1 MRLQRFPA
9 GVKPLESDLNSL
21 SNSSL
26 EGIGDL
32 ISVFSAE
39 GNGSVLFDATAPLVE
54 VDASTNV
61 LTVTAPSQ
69 RVAIGGAVET
79 STDYFE
85 SFDVSATDRYV
96 EIFFIISRVPV
107 TATRNFLS
115 LDTDSGSTI
124 LQNLEAEIAEITN
137 IRVVFLTQATSPS
150 TVNSLAPQ
158 LNSNDLGFARL
169 GSINYDRS
177 QAQTTITLDDNF
189 GFAFPKPPDITIPE
203 IDPVSST
210 QSGLATPSLLAL
222 AQGAVQEVYND
233 NDTPFLSFA
242 ATNTNGV
249 RGFSGSIR
257 YGLGLEVQEGPSG
270 PGLVPDFL
278 PPSAANG
285 QTTKVSRAD
294 HVHALSQSGVVRVV
308 KQIQLSSSKFGNLTQ
323 LEIGSADLPE
333 GVTLAAIMNV
343 ELMWAPSLANPG
355 QVQLGWA
362 YAAGGGT
369 VGARVFVSNVNDLSV
384 EIGTLGAL
392 ELGSS
397 AARALVSGWTSTSS
411 DTYPS
416 TGFIYVNILALR
428 DGANG

>member
-21 SNSSL
+21 SDNSL
-26 EGIGDL
+26 EGIQDL

-39 GNGSVLFDATAPLVE
+39 GNGSVLFDATAPIAE
-54 VDASTNV
+54 VVDDV
-61 LTVTAPSQ
+61 LTVTAPAQ
-69 RVAIGGAVET
+69 RVSIGGAVET
-79 STDYFE
+79 SSDYFE

-96 EIFFIISRVPV
+96 EVFFIISRAPV

-115 LDTDSGSTI
+115 LDTNSGSTI

-137 IRVVFLTQATSPS
+137 IRVVFLTQATLPQ
-150 TVNSLAPQ
+150 TANLLVPQ

-169 GSINYDRS
+169 GAVSYNRT
-177 QAQTTITLDDNF
+177 QGTTTVTLDDNF
-189 GFAFPKPPDITIPE
+189 GFAFPKPPSIDIPV
-203 IDPVSST
+203 IDPVSAT
-210 QSGLATPSLLAL
+210 ENGLATPALLSL

-242 ATNTNGV
+242 STLNNGV

-257 YGLGLEVQEGPSG
+257 YGSGLDVQEGLLG

-278 PPSAANG
+278 PPSASNG
-285 QTTKVSRAD
+285 QTTKVARAD
-294 HVHALSQSGVVRVV
+294 HVHALSQSGIVRVV
-308 KQIQLSSSKFGNLTQ
+308 KQIQLSSALFGNLTQ
-323 LEIGSADLPE
+323 LEISSADLPE

-343 ELMWAPSLANPG
+343 EIMWAPSLSNPG

-369 VGARVFVSNVNDLSV
+369 VGARALISDVNAISV

-392 ELGSS
+392 ELGGS
-397 AARALVSGWTSTSS
+397 AARTLVSGWTNQST

>member
-21 SNSSL
+21 SDNSL
-26 EGIGDL
+26 EGIQDL

-39 GNGSVLFDATAPLVE
+39 GNGSVLFDVTEPTAE
-54 VDASTNV
+54 IVDDV
-61 LTVTAPSQ
+61 LTVTAPAQ

-79 STDYFE
+79 SADYFE

-96 EIFFIISRVPV
+96 EIFFIISRSPV

-115 LDTDSGSTI
+115 LDTNSGSTI

-137 IRVVFLTQATSPS
+137 IRVVFLTQATLPQ
-150 TVNSLAPQ
+150 TANLLVPQ

-169 GSINYDRS
+169 GAVSYNRT
-177 QAQTTITLDDNF
+177 QGTTTVTLDDNF
-189 GFAFPKPPDITIPE
+189 GFAFPKPPTITIPP

-210 QSGLATPSLLAL
+210 ENGLATPALLSL

-242 ATNTNGV
+242 STLNNGV

-257 YGLGLEVQEGPSG
+257 YGSGLDVQEGLLG

-285 QTTKVSRAD
+285 QTTKVARAD

-308 KQIQLSSSKFGNLTQ
+308 KQFQLSSTLFGNLAQ
-323 LEIGSADLPE
+323 LEISAVDLPE
-333 GVTLAAIMNV
+333 NVTLSAIMNV
-343 ELMWAPSLANPG
+343 ELMWAPSLSHPG
-355 QVQLGWA
+355 KVQLGWA

-369 VGARVFVSNVNDLSV
+369 VGARALISDLTDLSI

-392 ELGSS
+392 ELGSA
-397 AARALVSGWTSTSS
+397 AARSLVGGWTSTTV

-416 TGFIYVNILALR
+416 SGVIFVNILALR
-428 DGANG
+428 DGADG